1 VICPSGRFVESA
13 QQFGLVRLARL
24 YFFRL
29 MPIDALGYQPVEGIS
44 IKLFHVR
51 LMFVVELRGDLMFWV
66 RPVIMLIGGAAVWR
80 IGSVLNA
87 RAVSERYAQS

>member
-1 VICPSGRFVESA
+1 
-13 QQFGLVRLARL
+13 
-24 YFFRL
+24 
-29 MPIDALGYQPVEGIS
+29 
-44 IKLFHVR
+44 
-51 LMFVVELRGDLMFWV
+51 MFVVELRGDLMFWV